1 MSNPLMS
8 MMNNKPQG
16 NPLQQQLLG
25 QLKQNN
31 PQAYNFV
38 TTAMQSGQNPNELAN
53 RLLKENNITG
63 QRLDEFKKQ
72 AHQLGVPNEVLNN
85 LG

>member
-1 MSNPLMS
+1 
-8 MMNNKPQG
+8 
-16 NPLQQQLLG
+16 
-25 QLKQNN
+25 
-31 PQAYNFV
+31 
-38 TTAMQSGQNPNELAN
+38 MQSGQNPNELAN